1 MCLMTQA
8 MIPYLCNMD
17 SCYIGSFYKREDVS
31 QANTWCGMMVA
42 QGNSKVQEHGT
53 LSLFT

>member
-1 MCLMTQA
+1 MTQA